1 MRICVYELMKEFL
14 RAFLGIFKFDAKKK
28 KSEKKKNQK
37 QR

>member
-1 MRICVYELMKEFL
+1 MRICVYELIKQFL

-28 KSEKKKNQK
+28 KNFNEKKQK